1 MTTLSPT
8 SQPWRLPLLLALATV
23 VGCSGVDPPA
33 GKSDHGLDHDMFTT
47 GYEAID
53 ELYVQK
59 PDLRQA
65 AISGLSSLAKV
76 DGRLS
81 VAPENGKLDLD
92 YDGKIAATFIAGG
105 SLGPDDWADVTT
117 NAIAAARK
125 VSPKVEKADSETI
138 YKAVFDGML
147 SHLDRFSR
155 YEGRE
160 EAADEHAM
168 LEGFGGLGVDIT
180 IDAGVVR
187 IVGIQRFTP
196 AERAGLLADDIVAAI
211 DGVATKSLD
220 EQTVVD
226 RLRGPV
232 GSKVTLTIERAGAE
246 QPLEITLRR
255 AHIVPET
262 VAYKREG
269 DVAYVQVSEFNEST
283 AARLRSELE
292 TARSDIGSSRMRGI
306 VLDLRDDPGGLLN
319 QGVAVADLFI
329 GSGPIVSTRGRDPD
343 SNQHFNASDGDMTKG
358 QPMAVLINGDSASAA
373 EIVASALQDSG
384 RAVVIGSNSYGKGT
398 VQTVLDMPNGG
409 ELVLTWARFFAPSGY
424 TLNHLGVLPTICT
437 DGAEGRAPAIMAELA
452 KGQLKAVP
460 VDERNSTSPD
470 DTAALDRLRALCP
483 AYHGTHAVDL
493 DVALHLLAEPR
504 LYSSALALAEPK
516 AKAAQAQ

>member
-1 MTTLSPT
+1 MTTLSLISRPL
-8 SQPWRLPLLLALATV
+8 RLPLLLALATV
-23 VGCSGVDPPA
+23 VGCSSVDPPGIKA
-33 GKSDHGLDHDMFTT
+33 DHGLDHEMFTT

-53 ELYVQK
+53 QLYVKK
-59 PDLRQA
+59 PDLQNV
-65 AISGLSSLAKV
+65 AISGLSTLSKI

-81 VAPENGKLDLD
+81 VTPENGKLDLD
-92 YDGKIAATFIAGG
+92 YDGKIAATFIASGN
-105 SLGPDDWADVTT
+105 LGADDWADLTT
-117 NAIAAARK
+117 NALAAARRA
-125 VSPKVEKADSETI
+125 SPKIGKADGETI
-138 YKAVFDGML
+138 YKAVFGGML
-147 SHLDRFSR
+147 SPLDRFSR

-160 EAADEHAM
+160 EAGDEHAM
-168 LEGFGGLGVDIT
+168 LEGFGGLGVDVT
-180 IDAGVVR
+180 FDAGVVR
-187 IVGIQRFTP
+187 IVGVQRFTP
-196 AERAGLLADDIVAAI
+196 AERAGLLAGDIIAAI
-211 DGVATKSLD
+211 DGVAAKSLD
-220 EQTVVD
+220 DQTVVD

-246 QPLEITLRR
+246 QPLEITVRR

-262 VAYKREG
+262 VAYRREG
-269 DVAYVQVSEFNEST
+269 DVAYIQVSEFNEST
-283 AARLRSELE
+283 ATSVRSELE
-292 TARSDIGSSRMRGI
+292 NARSDMGSRMRGI
-306 VLDLRDDPGGLLN
+306 VLDLRDDPGGLLD

-329 GSGPIVSTRGRDPD
+329 GSGLIVSTRGRDPD
-343 SNQHFNASDGDMTKG
+343 SNQHFDASDGDITKG

-437 DGAEGRAPAIMAELA
+437 DGGEGRASAIMAELA
-452 KGQLKAVP
+452 AGRLKAVP
-460 VDERNSTSPD
+460 VGERNSTSPD

-493 DVALHLLAEPR
+493 DVALRLLAEPR
-504 LYSSALALAEPK
+504 LYSTALALAGPK
-516 AKAAQAQ
+516 SKAAEAQ

>member
-1 MTTLSPT
+1 MTRQSST
-8 SQPWRLPLLLALATV
+8 SKPWRLPLLLTFAMV
-23 VGCSGVDPPA
+23 VGCSSADPPGVRA
-33 GKSDHGLDHDMFTT
+33 GHDLDHDMFTT
-47 GYEAID
+47 GYEALD
-53 ELYVQK
+53 QLYVQK
-59 PDLRQA
+59 PDLQA
-65 AISGLSSLAKV
+65 VATSGLSALSKI
-76 DGRLS
+76 DNRLS
-81 VAPENGKLDLD
+81 VTPENGKLDLD
-92 YDGKIAATFIAGG
+92 YDGKTAATFIAGG
-105 SLGPDDWADVTT
+105 NLSADDWADLTT
-117 NAIAAARK
+117 NALAAARK
-125 VSPKVEKADSETI
+125 VSPKVEKADGEKV
-138 YKAVFDGML
+138 YKAMFDGMT
-147 SHLDRFSR
+147 SRLDRFSR

-160 EAADEHAM
+160 EATDEHAM

-180 IDAGVVR
+180 FDAGVVR

-196 AERAGLLADDIVAAI
+196 AERAGLLANDIIGSI
-211 DGVATKSLD
+211 DGVPTKSLD

-232 GSKVTLTIERAGAE
+232 GSKVALTIERAGAVA
-246 QPLEITLRR
+246 PLEITVRR

-269 DVAYVQVSEFNEST
+269 DVAYIQISEFNEST
-283 AARLRSELE
+283 AASVRSDLE
-292 TARSDIGSSRMRGI
+292 TARSDIGSRMRGI

-329 GSGPIVSTRGRDPD
+329 DSGLIVSTRGRDPD
-343 SNQHFNASDGDMTKG
+343 SVQHFNASDGDVTKG
-358 QPMAVLINGDSASAA
+358 LPMAVLINGDSASAA

-409 ELVLTWARFFAPSGY
+409 EFVLTWARFFAPSGY

-437 DGAEGRAPAIMAELA
+437 DGGQAATIMADLA
-452 KGQLKAVP
+452 GGRLKAVP
-460 VDERNSTSPD
+460 VSERNSTSPD

-483 AYHGTHAVDL
+483 AYHGAHAVDL
-493 DVALHLLAEPR
+493 DVALRLLAEPR
-504 LYSSALALAEPK
+504 LYSTALALAGPT